1 MAIWGK
7 TSGAESRPKSLP
19 MDSNS
24 GYSREFVTST
34 SKGWVMQPGTAST
47 ATGNDNVNADPE
59 ILVAIRNLSVNF
71 KSGNLL
77 SFDIDDAQLADTGI
91 FDIRLTFDEPM
102 SVTSASV
109 TANANT
115 VPPNQTVTNKAY
127 ILLSRLGGTDMVE
140 DSTVLMAYL
149 TKQGF
154 AAADGDRGGSGTN
167 TLTFRGILQSADAG
181 FLAFTD
187 SNLHLNGT
195 ATIQSDSETFS
206 GVLLEGSSDDS
217 LVLDASAG
225 ARKTIAGAVTD
236 SATITVDGGS
246 GTVVVGQVVTVNGEG
261 SAPAASITSNN
272 GINATDTSGS
282 TDNTITVLTVT
293 DATNF
298 ILSENVTIA
307 DNINLLFSVNAGE
320 GIEQNSVSMTTE
332 GADGA
337 TSVVGGTAY
346 RTGFGLDT
354 IVGRVSLLEDTAQT
368 GSGNSHLVNEDDSG
382 SKFSAEEF
390 TTDQA
395 GLVLD
400 ETEQAGSASGS
411 AFILKSVTTA

>member
-7 TSGAESRPKSLP
+7 TSGEESRPKSLP

-24 GYSREFVTST
+24 GYSREFVTAT
-34 SKGWVMQPGTAST
+34 SKGWVFQPGTASA
-47 ATGNDNVNADPE
+47 ATGNDNASADPE

-77 SFDIDDAQLADTGI
+77 SVDFADGAVADSGTFDLV
-91 FDIRLTFDEPM
+91 LTFDEEIT
-102 SVTSASV
+102 VTSAAR
-109 TANANT
+109 TANQ
-115 VPPNQTVTNKAY
+115 VITNKVF
-127 ILLSRLGGTDMVE
+127 ILLDELGGTDMVS
-140 DSTVLMAYL
+140 DGTMACQYL
-149 TKQGF
+149 S
-154 AAADGDRGGSGTN
+154 GSGSN
-167 TLTFRGILQSADAG
+167 TLTFRGVRSQNAAG
-181 FLAFTD
+181 FLAFAD
-187 SNLHLNGT
+187 DNIHVNGT
-195 ATIQSDSETFS
+195 ATLQSDSETFS
-206 GVLLEGSSDDS
+206 GVLLEGSSEDS

-236 SATITVDGGS
+236 SASITVDGGS
-246 GTVVVGQVVTVNGEG
+246 GTVAVGQVVTVNGEG

>member
-7 TSGAESRPKSLP
+7 TNGAESRPKSLP

-24 GYSREFVTST
+24 GYSREFVTAT
-34 SKGWVMQPGTAST
+34 SKGWVFQPGTASA
-47 ATGNDNVNADPE
+47 ATGNDNASADPE

-77 SFDIDDAQLADTGI
+77 SIDWADGAYADAADFDLIA
-91 FDIRLTFDEPM
+91 TFDEE
-102 SVTSASV
+102 VTITSAAA
-109 TANANT
+109 TAN
-115 VPPNQTVTNKAY
+115 QTITNKVF
-127 ILLSRLGGTDMVE
+127 ILLTELGATDMA
-140 DSTVLMAYL
+140 S
-149 TKQGF
+149 
-154 AAADGDRGGSGTN
+154 DGTIACQYKSGTGTN
-167 TLTFRGILQSADAG
+167 TITFRGRRSQTAAG
-181 FLAFTD
+181 FLAFHD
-187 SNLHLNGT
+187 NFIHVNGT
-195 ATIQSDSETFS
+195 ATMQSDSETFS

-293 DATNF
+293 SATVF

-307 DNINLLFSVNAGE
+307 DNVNLLFSANAGE
-320 GIEQNSVSMTTE
+320 GIEMNSVSMALE

-337 TSVVGGTAY
+337 TNVTSSTAY
-346 RTGFGLDT
+346 RTGFGVDT
-354 IVGRVSLLEDTAQT
+354 QVGRVMQLQESDQFI
-368 GSGNSHLVNEDDSG
+368 VNEDGSG
-382 SKFSAEEF
+382 DKFGAEAF
-390 TTDQA
+390 TTDA
-395 GLVLD
+395 DGLVT
-400 ETEQAGSASGS
+400 ETQAGSASGS
-411 AFILKSVTTA
+411 AEILKGVTMS